1 MGGAKQGHND
11 RIHSPNGHEVGISS
25 GSGDDSV
32 AMVAA
37 AAAAAPWSES
47 ESRQGRLR
55 MKAFNDEWE
64 SSLRWIASW
73 GQQSHG
79 NKSMMKH
86 SSINSSRTSQYISKE
101 SSRKKLQKGVA
112 LGKEAEKHLNTEEN
126 SGFSELL
133 NACVAQCS
141 GGTRARLKR
150 DSSVEHVN
158 ADTESDG
165 RDITFRAIIYA
176 LKSLSLPFVYSSDY
190 FRSLQ
195 ANIQIIKSLF
205 DVAVSTA
212 MMLGIRNVA
221 EWWRHKTSLRLL
233 FEEEE
238 EEISQEKID
247 CSRNRKNK
255 AIISNKSRQ
264 GETSVPGLSRVI
276 IRIV

>member
-1 MGGAKQGHND
+1 LGGAKQGHND

-79 NKSMMKH
+79 NKSRMEH

-141 GGTRARLKR
+141 GGTRVRLKK
-150 DSSVEHVN
+150 DSSVEHV
-158 ADTESDG
+158 DTESDG

-205 DVAVSTA
+205 SVAVSTA

-264 GETSVPGLSRVI
+264 AETSVTGLSRVI